1 MSKSETPTPAEPTYA
16 DRVFRSPAGMAGGV
30 LLLALT
36 AWLGADAVIRGSGLT
51 PLFAIAV
58 VLVIVPV
65 VVAFTLR
72 PAVFV
77 NDDRIRIRNPFR
89 TIAAPWGQVEG
100 VRSSY
105 STEIVTN
112 DGTKYP
118 MWAVPVSLRQRKRAT
133 RQLEKRDRDE
143 RAGRPVDRNTPA
155 PQAQADRTVAE
166 LRDFITARGAA
177 PTAQGET
184 SVTWAYELFLPLA
197 AGAVM
202 LLVLFLVR

>member
-1 MSKSETPTPAEPTYA
+1 MSKPKTPTPAEPTYA

-36 AWLGADAVIRGSGLT
+36 AWLGIDAVVRGSGLT

-58 VLVIVPV
+58 VLIVAPLV
-65 VVAFTLR
+65 AAFTIR

-77 NDDRIRIRNPFR
+77 GEDRIRIRNPFR
-89 TIAAPWGQVEG
+89 TVTAPWGQVEG

-105 STEIVTN
+105 STEIVTK

-133 RQLEKRDRDE
+133 RQQEKRDRDE
-143 RAGRPVDRNTPA
+143 RAGRPVDRNA
-155 PQAQADRTVAE
+155 PVRLAQADRTVAE
-166 LRDFITARGAA
+166 LRDFITSRGAA

-184 SVTWAYELFLPLA
+184 SVTWAYELLLPLA

-202 LLVLFLVR
+202 LAVLLAVR

>member
-1 MSKSETPTPAEPTYA
+1 MSKSETPTEPTYA
-16 DRVFRSPAGMAGGV
+16 DRVFRSPAGLAGGV

-36 AWLGADAVIRGSGLT
+36 VWLGADAVIRGSGLT

-89 TIAAPWGQVEG
+89 TVSAPWGQVEG

-105 STEIVTN
+105 STEIVTK
-112 DGTKYP
+112 DGAKYP

-133 RQLEKRDRDE
+133 RQQEKRDRDLS
-143 RAGRPVDRNTPA
+143 RGRSVDPANPVTP
-155 PQAQADRTVAE
+155 AQADRTVAE
-166 LRDFITARGAA
+166 LRDFVTARGAA

-202 LLVLFLVR
+202 LVVLFAVR